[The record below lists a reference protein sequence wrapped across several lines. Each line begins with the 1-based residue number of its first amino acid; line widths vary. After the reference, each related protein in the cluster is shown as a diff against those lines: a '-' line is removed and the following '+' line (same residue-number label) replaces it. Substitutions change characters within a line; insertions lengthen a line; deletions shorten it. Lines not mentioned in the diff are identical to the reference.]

1 MTAAALFLAWCLA
14 DPPPGDA
21 YRLPPLADLTAGRL
35 FNRRHQDHLR
45 GRLASGLEGHR
56 AGALRAAL
64 AEARALHEV
73 WDCAEGAHPD
83 WRCEPRTKA
92 CYLRRLRLL
101 LGRDAYRRME
111 LPPPVPVW
119 RFGELR

>member
-1 MTAAALFLAWCLA
+1 MTACVLYLAWVLA

-21 YRLPPLADLTAGRL
+21 YRLPPLPVLTEGRK
-35 FNRRHQDHLR
+35 FNAAYR
-45 GRLASGLEGHR
+45 GGLEKRLGWEPYHR
-56 AGALRAAL
+56 GELRAAL
-64 AEARALHEV
+64 AEARWLYDV
-73 WDCAEGAHPD
+73 WDAAEGAHPD
-83 WRCEPRTKA
+83 WVCDGGAKT
-92 CYLRRLRLL
+92 CYRRRLRVL